1 MPTTVAQRATILVL
15 LAVALSASRLHH
27 FAAVPDAS
35 WAVFFVAGFYL
46 RDWARVAFPG
56 LMALAVLVDVLVVTS
71 QGTPFWQ
78 SYCVSPAYA
87 FLLPAYYALW
97 AGGQWLGRGYR
108 GLAAS
113 EAGRLLLALPL
124 AVVACHLVAQGS
136 FYWISANV
144 SAPTLAGWWDNF
156 AVWLVPYLRVAVGYV
171 ALVAVVHVA
180 VVRAA
185 PLLAPRRH
193 RRAG

>member
-15 LAVALSASRLHH
+15 LAVALSATRLHH
-27 FAAVPDAS
+27 FALVPDAS

-46 RDWARVAFPG
+46 RDWVRGAFPA

-87 FLLPAYYALW
+87 ALLPAYYALW
-97 AGGQWLGRGYR
+97 AGGQWLARGGDVASPR
-108 GLAAS
+108 RAA
-113 EAGRLLLALPL
+113 RLLLALPL

-136 FYWISANV
+136 FYWISANI
-144 SAPTLAGWWDNF
+144 AEPTVAGWWENF
-156 AVWLVPYLRVAVGYV
+156 TTWLVPYLRVTAAYV
-171 ALVAVVHVA
+171 ALVALAHVA
-180 VVRAA
+180 IVRGA
-185 PLLAPRRH
+185 PLFAA
-193 RRAG
+193 RRASAG